1 MCTVCLLLFLCHA
14 YSSLS
19 PSTAK
24 RQAKLFATVE
34 KKVKKGEFRPSG
46 VRQQEIEAV
55 FSAVLEDVNSS
66 IVWIK
71 NLHSSKLP
79 PVSSAEIE
87 KAKRMWTLKLVHKKF
102 IATTEN
108 GTTPRFWQVMNS
120 AKPSAELLDAAYNY
134 HHIIALSLK
143 TAGADV
149 VLYTIH
155 THIRSMRIS

>member
-34 KKVKKGEFRPSG
+34 KKVKKGEFRPPG

-87 KAKRMWTLKLVHKKF
+87 KAKRMWTYKVLKLVQKKF

-108 GTTPRFWQVMNS
+108 GTYS
-120 AKPSAELLDAAYNY
+120 
-134 HHIIALSLK
+134 HHSSFL
-143 TAGADV
+143 AGNE
-149 VLYTIH
+149 
-155 THIRSMRIS
+155 